1 MKPGN
6 SKSDILKGSKM
17 NEYDEYLKKLAREA
31 VQDAVKRLDRN
42 SSDNDLPPD
51 WTSIE
56 ISKPQIT
63 DGWSDAVELLLQTG
77 IRKDN
82 FAYNGETFHPLFGR
96 GLGNRSIIVAWR
108 YMDDVPS
115 KTQLQIQHLR
125 NHYRP
130 IPKIRNPFDGSG
142 TDFYYENN
150 DALHYER
157 YFIAT
162 EGKRVKIVMET
173 KRGYRQDVYTDMVF
187 HTVKDAR
194 RFLVREAARCGWW
207 LINGKV
213 T

>member
-1 MKPGN
+1 MTAD
-6 SKSDILKGSKM
+6 DIQQIIF
-17 NEYDEYLKKLAREA
+17 KKEIEET
-31 VQDAVKRLDRN
+31 
-42 SSDNDLPPD
+42 PP
-51 WTSIE
+51 
-56 ISKPQIT
+56 
-63 DGWSDAVELLLQTG
+63 
-77 IRKDN
+77 
-82 FAYNGETFHPLFGR
+82 
-96 GLGNRSIIVAWR
+96 
-108 YMDDVPS
+108 

-125 NHYRP
+125 NQYRP
-130 IPKIRNPFDGSG
+130 TAKIRNPFDGSG

-213 T
+213 I